1 LTTNW
6 TILAFL
12 GYILAVYALAAI
24 AHHLSKG
31 KSFIKEYF
39 LGSRS
44 LGPWTL
50 ALTLAATSASGGTFT
65 GFPSLIYTY
74 GWVLALWIAGYM
86 VVPLCVMGLL
96 GKRINQV
103 ARKSDAVTFPDVFRD
118 RYESPWLGT
127 LTCLLLIFFL
137 AVYLIPQFKAGG
149 VLMQTLF
156 NEVPAFQRFSAIF
169 DGLAENLDGIS
180 SGYLAGLAIFTV
192 SVVLYT
198 AYGGF
203 RAVVLTDVMQGLIMG
218 LGITI
223 LLPLTLY
230 AAYVYLDPV
239 ASSNPRE
246 RVQSAATSGK
256 ESRAEEPVR
265 FGQLIEGLEK
275 VNGRL
280 AQDDPAALTAPGQK
294 KVETPEGIRFDSFL
308 PLGMAISFFFFW
320 PISGTGQAPNM
331 LRLMAFRDTKT
342 LARSIFTVTIFFG
355 TIYLPLVVIFVAA
368 KTLPLEIEQPDQV
381 MPAITLF
388 VAPPLLAGL
397 LIAAPYAAIM
407 STVDSFRSLPA
418 FDQPGCLGEGDETD
432 QPYDHSPGGF
442 RGDDLRGQPASVSSG
457 LDCLRFRRTIGH
469 LPGGDGDDALLA
481 KGQRVRD
488 GMRDDR
494 GFFGGGRDVSDRK
507 NADRGVRTLDA
518 VRSASVPM
526 GVIRFSAR
534 GDSRIARDGAPVEG
548 IDVAVLLSG
557 EEAVDKLPPAR
568 GSRPWL
574 PLCRPSGTENRNPV
588 RGGTEVARGVNPWR
602 ASNRKD
608 LIK

>member
-407 STVDSFRSLPA
+407 STVDSFLLMISSSLVCDLYQRSINP
-418 FDQPGCLGEGDETD
+418 
-432 QPYDHSPGGF
+432 
-442 RGDDLRGQPASVSSG
+442 
-457 LDCLRFRRTIGH
+457 
-469 LPGGDGDDALLA
+469 
-481 KGQRVRD
+481 
-488 GMRDDR
+488 
-494 GFFGGGRDVSDRK
+494 DVSEKAMKRISLTTTLLVGFVVMIFAVNPPRFLQDLIVFGSAGQSATFLGAMAMTLYWPRA
-507 NADRGVRTLDA
+507 NAFGTA
-518 VRSASVPM
+518 CAM
-526 GVIRFSAR
+526 IAGFSAVGGMYLIGR
-534 GDSRIARDGAPVEG
+534 MQTGVFEPWTPFDLHPFLWGLFGSLLGGILGSLATAPPSRELMLRYFYRE
-548 IDVAVLLSG
+548 
-557 EEAVDKLPPAR
+557 KR
-568 GSRPWL
+568 Q
-574 PLCRPSGTENRNPV
+574 
-588 RGGTEVARGVNPWR
+588 
-602 ASNRKD
+602 
-608 LIK
+608 